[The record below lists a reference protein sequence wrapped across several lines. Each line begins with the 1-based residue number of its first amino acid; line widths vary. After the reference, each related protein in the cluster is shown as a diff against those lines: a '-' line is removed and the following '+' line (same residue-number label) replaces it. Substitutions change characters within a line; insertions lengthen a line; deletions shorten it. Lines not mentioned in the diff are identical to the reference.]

1 VAGRKFV
8 VISDHKSLEILEKSK
23 INSGRLARIIEQ
35 ISEFDFKIEYKEGTS
50 PIISVVDAL
59 SRLPRYRKVLDEEGE
74 DAQQDVALCEVFGLD
89 VVGEDSS
96 DWGVSSLIG
105 DSQLIQQIQ
114 EGYSE
119 DEYFKEI
126 IDHLQ
131 KPRG

>member
-1 VAGRKFV
+1 M
-8 VISDHKSLEILEKSK
+8 EKSK

-50 PIISVVDAL
+50 TIISVVDAL

-74 DAQQDVALCEVFGLD
+74 GAQQDVALCEVFGLD

-105 DSQLIQQIQ
+105 DTQLIQQIQ

-126 IDHLQ
+126 KL
-131 KPRG
+131 